1 MNKIEATC
9 KVDELKSALD
19 ALIQRT
25 YTPYDFT
32 VIWQEHE
39 EDVNSE
45 Q

>member
-25 YTPYDFT
+25 YTEYDFT
-32 VIWQEHE
+32 VTWQEHE
-39 EDVNSE
+39 EEVNSE